1 MHNWKDLLQKI
12 DIVNK
17 ALQEPGIELCTII
30 KLYDSLI
37 THFHDRRNKFEMFES
52 MAKDITQSDY
62 KEGTQRKR
70 VPKRFDDEVM
80 DDTDPSLNLSA
91 SDKFRT
97 QTFYVIIDRLI
108 TEMGK
113 RLAAYATLHE
123 RFNFLLDRTL
133 STEEIVIRAKALIEI
148 YIHVMIVI

>member
-1 MHNWKDLLQKI
+1 
-12 DIVNK
+12 
-17 ALQEPGIELCTII
+17 
-30 KLYDSLI
+30 
-37 THFHDRRNKFEMFES
+37 

-70 VPKRFDDEVM
+70 VPKRFDDEVI

-148 YIHVMIVI
+148 YPCDLEDAFIDEFLLFSRMFADNKSVAEMIRSQIAGLQFSKCQYCFSNLSFYFWNKL